1 MEIGL
6 REWLIVIGIIVIA
19 GILFDGWRRMR
30 GGKGKLKFRLDR
42 NLSNLPDD
50 DGAAELLGPP
60 RVLDTHKEPQLDE
73 HDLPSMSAPLRE
85 AREPSSKRG
94 KRGSAAVAEP
104 HQGDLNLDV
113 DDGPSFSS
121 RDDDFPD
128 ETSSKSAAR
137 QSVNDQPAAEEVL
150 SHQRDLPRRRRF
162 QGPGTLAE
170 HPRKR
175 PAFRRDGYLPSSRK
189 HGW

>member
-73 HDLPSMSAPLRE
+73 HDLPSLSAPVR
-85 AREPSSKRG
+85 ASRTPFRVGAVG
-94 KRGSAAVAEP
+94 K
-104 HQGDLNLDV
+104 
-113 DDGPSFSS
+113 
-121 RDDDFPD
+121 
-128 ETSSKSAAR
+128 
-137 QSVNDQPAAEEVL
+137 
-150 SHQRDLPRRRRF
+150 
-162 QGPGTLAE
+162 
-170 HPRKR
+170 
-175 PAFRRDGYLPSSRK
+175 
-189 HGW
+189 